1 MAGVEFERRVLA
13 LVDEALERPEED
25 RAGFVMQ
32 EAAGDEALLRRVL
45 TLLEQE
51 EGSENLLRTGGAGE
65 ALGEDAMPD
74 RAGPYRIVSLI
85 GRGGMGAVF
94 EGARDKGDFD
104 HKVAIKVI
112 RTATLDGEL
121 VDRFHRERQ
130 ILARL
135 NHPNIARLL
144 DGGALEDG
152 SPYIV
157 MEFVD
162 GEPITDWV
170 RERDLD
176 LIDRLWLFNDVCA
189 AVRHAHQSL
198 VIHRDITPANVL
210 VTKTGVV
217 KLIDFGI
224 ARPDDGARP
233 SPGDVQTESRSYT
246 PGYAAPER
254 LTGAGATVLSDV
266 FSLGRLLEEL
276 TEALE
281 RGPELTAII
290 ARATA
295 PQRDERYVSVDAMMD
310 DVLAFLQKRPV
321 RAMNGGQGYAARK
334 YVQRHPRAVMAAGL
348 VFAGLVGGLV
358 LTTSLYQQAE
368 AQRLAA
374 DKRYGEVRELAKFMM
389 FDLYDELQKV
399 TGNTQATEMIANKS
413 LTYLESLRSDPRAPM
428 EVALETSA
436 GYQRLA
442 DVLGNPTAPN
452 LGERATAT
460 VMLDKAIEN
469 LEDLYRRYPDN
480 REVMEQLAAAA
491 FSGATNAYVSDDDAD
506 KARTLAQRSGEIWSR
521 LAARPDATVDDRR
534 NVLRAR
540 LMAAVPLPWI
550 ARGAEGVAEL
560 KSVATDAAALQ
571 LAHPDNTDVEQ
582 FVGSVNVELARAV
595 IRARDQ
601 GQGDESALPYW
612 NAAAAVREAAYARN
626 PKDMRPYRA
635 LATIYYERG
644 AEYRTWELYDEALAD
659 MRRAGAIIG
668 DLVKRDPDDRGLVR
682 TADGIRDETAKT
694 LAYAGR
700 GVEAAAMIPDLERE
714 SRLELEAFAGNAG
727 IAREF
732 AYSLT
737 LYADIYDRAGMDA
750 ERCAMAGRAEKA
762 WADADAAKP
771 LSDLDHQYSEEY
783 LSRLT
788 AGCD

>member
-1 MAGVEFERRVLA
+1 MTGVEFERRVLA
-13 LVDEALERPEED
+13 LVDAALDLPAGERAD
-25 RAGFVMQ
+25 FVSQ
-32 EAAGDEALLRRVL
+32 EAAGDDTLARRVMV
-45 TLLEQE
+45 LLDQEE
-51 EGSENLLRTGGAGE
+51 EGSDSVLRTGGAAD
-65 ALGEDAMPD
+65 ALGEDAMPE
-74 RAGPYRIVSLI
+74 RAGPYRFVNLI

-94 EGARDKGDFD
+94 EGARDTGDFD

-112 RTATLDGEL
+112 RTAALDGEL

-144 DGGALEDG
+144 DGGALDDG

-170 RERDLD
+170 GARGLD
-176 LIDRLWLFNDVCA
+176 LVDRLWLFNDVCA

-198 VIHRDITPANVL
+198 VIHRDITPSNVL

-233 SPGDVQTESRSYT
+233 TPGDVRTESRSYT

-266 FSLGRLLEEL
+266 FSLGRLLDEL
-276 TEALE
+276 TQAVE

-295 PQRDERYVSVDAMMD
+295 AEPDERYVSVDALMG

-334 YVQRHPRAVMAAGL
+334 YVQRHPRAVIAAGL
-348 VFAGLVGGLV
+348 VFASLVGGLV
-358 LTTSLYQQAE
+358 LTTSLYRQAE

-428 EVALETSA
+428 EVALETAA

-460 VMLDKAIEN
+460 VMLDNAIES

-506 KARTLAQRSGEIWSR
+506 KARALAQRSGEIWSR

-550 ARGAEGVAEL
+550 GRGADGVAEL
-560 KSVATDAAALQ
+560 KSVAKDAAALQ
-571 LAHPDNTDVEQ
+571 QAYPDNTDVEQ

-612 NAAAAVREAAYARN
+612 NTAAAVREAAYARN

-644 AEYRTWELYDEALAD
+644 AEYRTQEQFDEALAD
-659 MRRAGAIIG
+659 MRRASAIIG
-668 DLVKRDPDDRGLVR
+668 ELQKRDPDDMGLSR
-682 TADGIRDETAKT
+682 TASGIREETAKT

-700 GVEAAAMIPDLERE
+700 GREAAAMIPDLERE
-714 SRLELEAFAGNAG
+714 ADQEHEAFAGNAG
-727 IAREF
+727 IAREY

-737 LYADIYDRAGMDA
+737 LYADIYSNAGMDA
-750 ERCAMAGRAEKA
+750 ERCAMVARAKQA
-762 WADADAAKP
+762 WANADAAKP
-771 LSDLDHQYSEEY
+771 LSDLDHQYIGEY
-783 LSRLT
+783 LPR
-788 AGCD
+788 